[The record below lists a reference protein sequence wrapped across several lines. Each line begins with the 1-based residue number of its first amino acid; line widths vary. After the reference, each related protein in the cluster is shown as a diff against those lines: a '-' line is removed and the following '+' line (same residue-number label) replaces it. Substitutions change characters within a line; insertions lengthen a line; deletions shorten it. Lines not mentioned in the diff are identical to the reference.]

1 MNHSQG
7 QNICSIVA
15 ALMLADRTPRELARE
30 AQADKKT
37 VARNLRHL
45 KSAGLVYRRRLA
57 TERELRDDGTY
68 SCGPF
73 PVVWAW
79 QPRPFAFRDF
89 DRADVRESA

>member
-7 QNICSIVA
+7 QNICTMVA
-15 ALMLADRTPRELARE
+15 ALVLSDRTSSDLVRETG
-30 AQADKKT
+30 ADKKT
-37 VARNLRHL
+37 IARNLHHL
-45 KSAGLVYRRRLA
+45 KRAGLVYRRKLA

-79 QPRPFAFRDF
+79 QPRPFACRDF
-89 DRADVRESA
+89 ERGAA